1 MIKKSEKEKWE
12 PPEVSLDVND
22 NGDVSIIFK
31 ICKISCH
38 KRQILLF
45 NLSIINWLN

>member
-12 PPEVSLDVND
+12 LPEVSLDVND
-22 NGDVSIIFK
+22 NGDVVSIIFK

-45 NLSIINWLN
+45 NLSNWLN